1 VTNVV
6 LVFTTTYLEMKHV
19 GVAQLDTIK
28 MKKVYR
34 IVSDVYQEN
43 IKLKKV
49 KKNALNVPL
58 VNIVPV
64 V

>member
-1 VTNVV
+1 
-6 LVFTTTYLEMKHV
+6 
-19 GVAQLDTIK
+19 